1 MNCNKKYFVVFGQVT
16 DDTDQIWDLP
26 PFLLAII
33 FDKILYTLRNQCTRL
48 IKNTKYRIYKIYNI
62 HGIYMVYRIYLH
74 GIYMIYMIRYIHDIH
89 DIYRIYSLFANFNAL
104 GSLLKK
110 NGCNHVQIQG
120 SWVTNL

>member
-62 HGIYMVYRIYLH
+62 HGIH
-74 GIYMIYMIRYIHDIH
+74 GIYMVLYMVYMVYTWYIHDIH
-89 DIYRIYSLFANFNAL
+89 DQVY
-104 GSLLKK
+104 
-110 NGCNHVQIQG
+110 
-120 SWVTNL
+120 T